1 MADRKIIGQA
11 GEVSFT
17 MEEGILTKEEGAK
30 FVHLGTSKFEDKYK
44 VCARDQGG
52 KSITY
57 LKSDLYRRY
66 LETTDSP
73 EVLE

>member
-1 MADRKIIGQA
+1 MAKIVGQA

-17 MEEGILTKEEGAK
+17 MEEGILTKDEGAK
-30 FVHLGTSKFEDKYK
+30 FVHVGTTKFENDYK

-52 KSITY
+52 KNITY

-66 LETTDSP
+66 LENTGGP
-73 EVLE
+73 REVSE